1 MAAKD
6 EIMVL
11 PRALPAQGAAH
22 SFEQL
27 ERMAEYVA
35 QSRMLP
41 GVDNKAQAMTLMLLS
56 QAEGRHPLEAQQRYH
71 IVKGRPSKKAEAM
84 LADFIE
90 SGGNVEWHERSE
102 TRCDATFSHVSVKS
116 PVRITWDLEM
126 ARKAQLMGNDGWK
139 KYPRAMLHA
148 RTASEGVRAVYPK
161 ACHGM
166 YTPEEVGDMV
176 EDRFASLP
184 QEEPREAKVMQ
195 IEQVKP
201 SATDV
206 VYGGLVKQA
215 VDVPPP
221 PKMIESVPDW
231 MAKRIKPLSGLAGVP
246 FYDMDDDDVDLVIDA
261 CTKSLEQKRA
271 AKTLSENGG
280 AWLLGIISVAK
291 IVAQSRAGGDEPPPN
306 DDDAPAAGE
315 A

>member
-6 EIMVL
+6 ELILM

-41 GVDNKAQAMTLMLLS
+41 GIDNKAQAMTLMLLS

-71 IVKGRPSKKAEAM
+71 MVKGRPSKKAEAM

-166 YTPEEVGDMV
+166 YTPEEVGDMA

-184 QEEPREAKVMQ
+184 QEEPREAKIVQ

-201 SATDV
+201 PAA
-206 VYGGLVKQA
+206 KPA
-215 VDVPPP
+215 DVPPP
-221 PKMIESVPDW
+221 PKMIESVPEW
-231 MAKRIKPLSGLAGVP
+231 MAKRIKPLAGLAGVP

-261 CTKSLEQKRA
+261 CTKSYQQKQA
-271 AKTLSENGG
+271 AKSLTENGG

-291 IVAQSRAGGDEPPPN
+291 IVAQSRAGDAPPLEAYDPGVEDGEIRGDE
-306 DDDAPAAGE
+306 
-315 A
+315 